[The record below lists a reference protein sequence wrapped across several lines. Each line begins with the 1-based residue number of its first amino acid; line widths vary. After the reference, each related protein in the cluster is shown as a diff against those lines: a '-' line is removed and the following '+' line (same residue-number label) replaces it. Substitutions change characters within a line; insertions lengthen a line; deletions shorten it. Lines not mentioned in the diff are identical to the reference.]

1 MVKTAKSLGF
11 KRFLLATACLP
22 LLAGPAFGAPNKPKH
37 EKERPAP
44 AAVAPAA
51 VGEALSKPNA
61 ELRPGLAGSFLSG
74 RFAKHNQD
82 LKEAARYLEQT
93 LAHDPQNESLQQ
105 ETMRMQLLAGNVEA
119 ATKLAKTLAQN
130 KNNDPLIA
138 SLLMLEAVKA
148 DDFVTARTTI
158 EQAPGAGLFG
168 LIRPVMLEWIAV
180 AEEDKKH
187 VVDLQAAMDKAG
199 FFAPFI
205 NYHVEKVKAESEKK
219 EVADIL
225 VANRELGDKLQVR
238 GTPLLVIGDEI
249 IPHAVG
255 LEELES
261 RLNAL
266 KAEAAKAE

>member
-1 MVKTAKSLGF
+1 
-11 KRFLLATACLP
+11 
-22 LLAGPAFGAPNKPKH
+22 
-37 EKERPAP
+37 
-44 AAVAPAA
+44 
-51 VGEALSKPNA
+51 
-61 ELRPGLAGSFLSG
+61 
-74 RFAKHNQD
+74 
-82 LKEAARYLEQT
+82 
-93 LAHDPQNESLQQ
+93 
-105 ETMRMQLLAGNVEA
+105 
-119 ATKLAKTLAQN
+119 
-130 KNNDPLIA
+130 
-138 SLLMLEAVKA
+138 
-148 DDFVTARTTI
+148 
-158 EQAPGAGLFG
+158 
-168 LIRPVMLEWIAV
+168 MLEWIAV